1 MNEDFINA
9 FIENMNKKIE
19 ELTRQEIMLSTRL
32 MLAEK
37 ALQTSL
43 KENLALQ
50 QENEK
55 LATGLNKKVAKQN
68 KEDF

>member
-68 KEDF
+68 KDDF

>member
-1 MNEDFINA
+1 MNEEFINA

-19 ELTRQEIMLSTRL
+19 ELTRNEIMLSTRL

-43 KENLALQ
+43 KENLTLRD
-50 QENEK
+50 ENEK
-55 LATGLNKKVAKQN
+55 LATGLNKKVAKQV